1 MASLCTTSLDE
12 FAPSAVSADTPA
24 FSLYASAQTLARIGA
39 STQDRSRGYSR
50 DVIVE
55 KRAPGRRGILGW
67 TPVRLPNQQFRVE
80 SPDVRMSPRVRV
92 FEYEAARQP
101 ARSQSDRPRSRLAAS
116 GDLES
121 GQRACESTP
130 RRGRSARHRGH
141 RGRGP
146 GS

>member
-92 FEYEAARQP
+92 FEYEAVRRPATY
-101 ARSQSDRPRSRLAAS
+101 ARSGGVPRLMATAITFLPKGGWGRVGWSR
-116 GDLES
+116 
-121 GQRACESTP
+121 
-130 RRGRSARHRGH
+130 
-141 RGRGP
+141 
-146 GS
+146 